1 MQQVDF
7 LKEIHIRDYYE
18 NQATLSPSNF
28 LNNKEQEGFR
38 GGGIV
43 LFLLYTINLL
53 HNAIS
58 NELLESN
65 LSRGSECL
73 SWGNVSRHSG

>member
-7 LKEIHIRDYYE
+7 FQEIHIRDYYE
-18 NQATLSPSNF
+18 NQAKLSPSNF

-73 SWGNVSRHSG
+73 SWDNVSRYSG